1 MSSVVLLLAE
11 LLLAVPGQVNLRLE
25 PAEQVALAGENITI
39 DLVASAA
46 LPKTITAVDAII
58 TWDPSRLM
66 LVNATLADFPPFVA
80 GFLPDPDGINDDVMD
95 GEALYTAL
103 APLTMP
109 GTVPPD
115 LAVVTFE
122 FKVLTSACVHL
133 TPSSGMFGSTRVIGP
148 VPGVEITGSIAGPVN
163 VEVPT
168 AWADLGGESPGTGG
182 LIPHLSGEGIL
193 LDCDPVTLTLVDA
206 LPNTTT
212 FFVMDVD
219 TLNLPLF
226 GGVLVPDL
234 LFLTAFSSGPT
245 GDFELSGPWPP
256 GIPPGITVYFQ
267 MWFVDPGI
275 FWGYS
280 SSNAI
285 SGTTP

>member
-1 MSSVVLLLAE
+1 MAACLLMLE
-11 LLLAVPGQVNLRLE
+11 LLLAGACQVDMRLE
-25 PAEQVALAGENITI
+25 PAEQVALAGETI
-39 DLVASAA
+39 SVDLVVSSG
-46 LPKTITAVDAII
+46 LPKTITAIDAIV
-58 TWDPSRLM
+58 TWDPTRLT
-66 LVNATLADFPPFVA
+66 LIGAALADFPPFVS
-80 GFLPDPDGINDDVMD
+80 GFLPDPDGINDSVSD

-103 APLTMP
+103 APLTTP
-109 GTVPPD
+109 ASVPPD
-115 LAVVTFE
+115 LHVVTFE
-122 FKVLTSACVHL
+122 FMVLTSACVEL
-133 TPSSGMFGSTRVIGP
+133 TPSVGTFGSTRVIGP
-148 VPGVEITGSIAGPVN
+148 VPGVEITGAIDGPVN

-182 LIPHLSGEGIL
+182 LIPELSGEGIL
-193 LDCDPVTLTLVDA
+193 LDCDPVTLSLTDA

-219 TLNLPLF
+219 TLNLPLY

-245 GDFELSGPWPP
+245 GSFELTGPWPS
-256 GIPPGITVYFQ
+256 GIPPGVTVYFQ